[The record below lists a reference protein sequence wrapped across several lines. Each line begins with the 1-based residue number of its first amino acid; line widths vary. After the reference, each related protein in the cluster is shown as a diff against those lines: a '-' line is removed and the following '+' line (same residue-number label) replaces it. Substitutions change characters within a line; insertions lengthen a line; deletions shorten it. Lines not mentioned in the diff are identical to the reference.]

1 MTEKRNIQ
9 ILLEKRLKE
18 QNPLIQVVIG
28 PRQVGKTTAI
38 KEALKGRGLYE
49 TADSPVPISYE
60 FINKWWDNA
69 LKTKDKILVIDEV
82 QKIEGWAEVIKKRWD
97 NEKVKLKIVLS
108 GSAALTIEKKLKES
122 LAGRYELLPAPHW
135 NFSEA
140 QKVFSTS
147 LEQYIEFGC
156 YPGAQRFIE
165 DVERWASYI
174 RDSIVEPAIGRD
186 IMQLQPVENPALF
199 RQVFL
204 LATQLPAQIV
214 SLNKLQ
220 GLLQDKGAM
229 ATIQHYLSLL
239 ESAFLVTGLQKYSP
253 MGFRVK
259 SSPPKIIVHD
269 NALLKAFERPVN
281 KKIVNPK
288 LGFYFENLVGAR
300 FIEAK
305 WDVFYWKDKTY
316 EVDFIVNGP
325 NGERWAIEV
334 KSSLT
339 TRKEL
344 NGLDKFCKAYPD
356 YKPFLI
362 SLVSQT
368 FEDIGTLKVEEILSF

>member
-1 MTEKRNIQ
+1 MIEKRNIQ

-38 KEALKGRGLYE
+38 KEAISGRGLYE

-60 FINKWWDNA
+60 FIYEWWDKA

-82 QKIEGWAEVIKKRWD
+82 QKIEGWAEVIKKLWN
-97 NEKVKLKIVLS
+97 NEKNKLKVILS

-135 NFSEA
+135 NFAEA
-140 QKVFSTS
+140 NKVFSTP
-147 LEQYIEFGC
+147 LEQFIEFGC
-156 YPGAQRFIE
+156 YPGAQRFID
-165 DVERWASYI
+165 DVDRWAAYI
-174 RDSIVEPAIGRD
+174 RDSIVELAIGRD

-204 LATQLPAQIV
+204 LSTQLPAQIV

-239 ESAFLVTGLQKYSP
+239 GSAFLVTGVQKYSP

-269 NALLKAFERPVN
+269 NALLKAFERPLN
-281 KKIVNPK
+281 QKIINPK
-288 LGFYFENLVGAR
+288 LGFYFENIVGAR

-305 WDVFYWKDKTY
+305 WEVYYWKDKTN

-334 KSSLT
+334 KSSPT

-344 NGLDKFCKAYPD
+344 NGLDKFCNNYPD

-362 SLVSQT
+362 SLVNQT
-368 FEDIGTLKVEEILSF
+368 FEDIGTLKVEEILSL

>member
-9 ILLEKRLKE
+9 LLLEKRLME
-18 QNPLIQVVIG
+18 PNPLIQVVIG

-38 KEALKGRGLYE
+38 KGAINNKGVYE
-49 TADSPVPISYE
+49 TADSPVPISHE
-60 FINKWWDNA
+60 FIYEWWNKA
-69 LKTKDKILVIDEV
+69 QQSYDKILVIDEV
-82 QKIEGWAEVIKKRWD
+82 QKIEGWAEVLKKLWD
-97 NEKVKLKIVLS
+97 NERKQLKVVLS
-108 GSAALTIEKKLKES
+108 GSAALTIEKNLKES
-122 LAGRYELLPAPHW
+122 LAGRYELLHAPHW
-135 NFSEA
+135 NLEEA
-140 QKVFSTS
+140 KKVFSTS
-147 LEQYIEFGC
+147 LEQFIEFGC
-156 YPGAQRFIE
+156 YPGAQKFIE
-165 DVERWASYI
+165 DIDRWAAYI

-204 LATQLPAQIV
+204 LSTQLPAQIV

-229 ATIQHYLSLL
+229 ATIQHYLNLL
-239 ESAFLVTGLQKYSP
+239 GSAFLVTGLQKYSP

-281 KKIVNPK
+281 QKIINPK
-288 LGFYFENLVGAR
+288 LGFYFENIIGAR

-305 WDVFYWKDKTY
+305 WEVFYWKDKSN
-316 EVDFIVNGP
+316 EVDFIVHGP
-325 NGERWAIEV
+325 SGEKWAIEV
-334 KSSLT
+334 KSSMT

-344 NGLDKFCKAYPD
+344 NGLDKFCQSYPD

-362 SLVSQT
+362 SLVNQS
-368 FEDIGTLKVEEILSF
+368 FEGIGTLKTEDILSL